1 MNLET
6 IGQDA
11 AAAKV
16 AYRQY
21 RQLRTKSKEDDQIMR
36 AFRTAAK
43 GTPLIKLSEV
53 IEAGG
58 FDSKHL
64 PRLAVCRADFKWCE
78 VSSSDGRLVFH
89 EWYGRTS
96 YATAP
101 MGKPKV
107 ITLAVPS
114 ASWRAPTSKAMVPI
128 IPAHLRPI
136 AALHNYTILW
146 EAEWS
151 LTAPKDPALLKHVGG
166 DLYAVLAIWD
176 LTEIERAV
184 LSGRRPE

>member
-1 MNLET
+1 MDLT
-6 IGQDA
+6 LIGQDA

-21 RQLRTKSKEDDQIMR
+21 RQLRMRSSEDDQIMR
-36 AFRTAAK
+36 AYRQAAK
-43 GTPLIKLSEV
+43 GTPLIKLSEA
-53 IEAGG
+53 IALGG
-58 FDSKHL
+58 FDAKHL

-78 VSSSDGRLVFH
+78 CESGDGRLIFR

-96 YATAP
+96 YAIP
-101 MGKPKV
+101 PRGKPK
-107 ITLAVPS
+107 IIRFNVPG
-114 ASWRAPTSKAMVPI
+114 ASSKAPTSRATVPV
-128 IPAHLRPI
+128 IPPHLRPS
-136 AALHNYTILW
+136 AGLHNYTILW

-166 DLYAVLAIWD
+166 DLYAVLAVWD

-184 LSGRRPE
+184 LAGRRPE